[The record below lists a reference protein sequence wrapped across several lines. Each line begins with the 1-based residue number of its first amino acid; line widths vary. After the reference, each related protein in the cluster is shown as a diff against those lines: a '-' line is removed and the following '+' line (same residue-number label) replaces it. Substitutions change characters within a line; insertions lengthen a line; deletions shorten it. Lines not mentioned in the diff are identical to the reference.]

1 MNDKQATA
9 DKQTMAVL
17 LAEGFAFAVQVG
29 LISGAA
35 IVAALGKFL
44 LALLLLGLAWGWP
57 GASCGGARRKS
68 QSLIFFFFKE
78 RCHGV

>member
-1 MNDKQATA
+1 MSDKQAEA

-44 LALLLLGLAWGWP
+44 LALLLLGLAWGLVLRLRRRK
-57 GASCGGARRKS
+57 ARRMA
-68 QSLIFFFFKE
+68 
-78 RCHGV
+78 

>member
-17 LAEGFAFAVQVG
+17 LAEGFAVAVQVG

-44 LALLLLGLAWGWP
+44 LALLLLGLAWGLVRRLRRRK
-57 GASCGGARRKS
+57 ARRMA
-68 QSLIFFFFKE
+68 
-78 RCHGV
+78 

>member
-9 DKQTMAVL
+9 DKQTMAGL
-17 LAEGFAFAVQVG
+17 LAEGFAVAVQVG

-44 LALLLLGLAWGWP
+44 LALLLLGLAWGLVRRLRRRN
-57 GASCGGARRKS
+57 ARRMA
-68 QSLIFFFFKE
+68 
-78 RCHGV
+78 

>member
-17 LAEGFAFAVQVG
+17 QAEGFAVAVQVG

-44 LALLLLGLAWGWP
+44 LALLLLGLAWGFVRRLRQRK
-57 GASCGGARRKS
+57 ARRMA
-68 QSLIFFFFKE
+68 
-78 RCHGV
+78 

>member
-1 MNDKQATA
+1 MNDTQATA

-17 LAEGFAFAVQVG
+17 LAEGFAVAVQVG

-44 LALLLLGLAWGWP
+44 LALLLLGLAWGLVLRLRRRK
-57 GASCGGARRKS
+57 ARRMA
-68 QSLIFFFFKE
+68 
-78 RCHGV
+78 

>member
-1 MNDKQATA
+1 MSDKQAEADKQATVA
-9 DKQTMAVL
+9 L

-44 LALLLLGLAWGWP
+44 LALLLLGLAWGFVRRLRRRK
-57 GASCGGARRKS
+57 ARRMA
-68 QSLIFFFFKE
+68 
-78 RCHGV
+78 

>member
-17 LAEGFAFAVQVG
+17 LAEGFAVAVQVG

-44 LALLLLGLAWGWP
+44 LALLLLGLAWGLVRRLRRRN
-57 GASCGGARRKS
+57 ARRMA
-68 QSLIFFFFKE
+68 
-78 RCHGV
+78 

>member
-1 MNDKQATA
+1 MNDKQAEA
-9 DKQTMAVL
+9 DKQTTVAL

-44 LALLLLGLAWGWP
+44 LALLLLGLAWGLVRRLRRRK
-57 GASCGGARRKS
+57 ARRMA
-68 QSLIFFFFKE
+68 
-78 RCHGV
+78 

>member
-1 MNDKQATA
+1 MPEDDAMNDKQATA

-17 LAEGFAFAVQVG
+17 LAEGFAVAVQVG

-44 LALLLLGLAWGWP
+44 LALLLLGLAWGLVRRLRRRK
-57 GASCGGARRKS
+57 ARRMA
-68 QSLIFFFFKE
+68 
-78 RCHGV
+78 

>member
-44 LALLLLGLAWGWP
+44 LALLLLGLAWGLVRRLR
-57 GASCGGARRKS
+57 RRKA
-68 QSLIFFFFKE
+68 
-78 RCHGV
+78 RCMA

>member
-17 LAEGFAFAVQVG
+17 LAEGFAVAVQVG

-44 LALLLLGLAWGWP
+44 LALLLLGLAWGLV
-57 GASCGGARRKS
+57 RRMA
-68 QSLIFFFFKE
+68 
-78 RCHGV
+78 

>member
-1 MNDKQATA
+1 MNDKQAKT

-17 LAEGFAFAVQVG
+17 LAEGFAVAVQVG

-44 LALLLLGLAWGWP
+44 LALLLLGLAWGLVRRLRRRN
-57 GASCGGARRKS
+57 ARRMA
-68 QSLIFFFFKE
+68 
-78 RCHGV
+78 

>member
-17 LAEGFAFAVQVG
+17 LAEGFAVAVQVG

-44 LALLLLGLAWGWP
+44 LALLLLGLAWGFVRP
-57 GASCGGARRKS
+57 LRRRKARRMA
-68 QSLIFFFFKE
+68 
-78 RCHGV
+78 

>member
-1 MNDKQATA
+1 MNDTQATA

-17 LAEGFAFAVQVG
+17 LAEGFAVAVQVG

-44 LALLLLGLAWGWP
+44 LALLLLGLAWGLVRRLRRRK
-57 GASCGGARRKS
+57 ARRMA
-68 QSLIFFFFKE
+68 
-78 RCHGV
+78 

>member
-1 MNDKQATA
+1 MNDKQAET

-44 LALLLLGLAWGWP
+44 LALLLLGLAWGLV
-57 GASCGGARRKS
+57 RRMA
-68 QSLIFFFFKE
+68 
-78 RCHGV
+78 

>member
-17 LAEGFAFAVQVG
+17 LAEGFAVAVQVG

-44 LALLLLGLAWGWP
+44 LALLLLGLAWGLVRRLRRRK
-57 GASCGGARRKS
+57 ARR
-68 QSLIFFFFKE
+68 IA
-78 RCHGV
+78 

>member
-17 LAEGFAFAVQVG
+17 LVEGFAVAVQVG

-44 LALLLLGLAWGWP
+44 LALLLLGLAWGLVRRLRRRK
-57 GASCGGARRKS
+57 ARRMA
-68 QSLIFFFFKE
+68 
-78 RCHGV
+78 

>member
-17 LAEGFAFAVQVG
+17 LAEGFAVAVQVG

-44 LALLLLGLAWGWP
+44 LALLLLGLAWGLVRRMRRRK
-57 GASCGGARRKS
+57 ARRMA
-68 QSLIFFFFKE
+68 
-78 RCHGV
+78 

>member
-1 MNDKQATA
+1 MSDTQAEA

-44 LALLLLGLAWGWP
+44 LALLLLGLAWGLVRRLRRRK
-57 GASCGGARRKS
+57 ARRMA
-68 QSLIFFFFKE
+68 
-78 RCHGV
+78 

>member
-17 LAEGFAFAVQVG
+17 LAEGFAVAVQVG

-44 LALLLLGLAWGWP
+44 LALLLLGLAWGLVLRLRRRK
-57 GASCGGARRKS
+57 ARRMA
-68 QSLIFFFFKE
+68 
-78 RCHGV
+78 

>member
-17 LAEGFAFAVQVG
+17 LAEGFSVAVQVG

-44 LALLLLGLAWGWP
+44 LALLLLGLAWGLVRRMRRRK
-57 GASCGGARRKS
+57 ARRMA
-68 QSLIFFFFKE
+68 
-78 RCHGV
+78 

>member
-44 LALLLLGLAWGWP
+44 LALLLLGLAWGLVRRLRRRK
-57 GASCGGARRKS
+57 ARRMA
-68 QSLIFFFFKE
+68 
-78 RCHGV
+78 

>member
-35 IVAALGKFL
+35 IVAALGKFP
-44 LALLLLGLAWGWP
+44 LALLLLGLAWGLLRP
-57 GASCGGARRKS
+57 LRPLRRRKARRMA
-68 QSLIFFFFKE
+68 
-78 RCHGV
+78 

>member
-44 LALLLLGLAWGWP
+44 LALLLLGLAWGLLRP
-57 GASCGGARRKS
+57 LRPLRRRKARRMA
-68 QSLIFFFFKE
+68 
-78 RCHGV
+78 

>member
-1 MNDKQATA
+1 MPEDDAMNDKQATA

-44 LALLLLGLAWGWP
+44 LALLLLGLAWGLVRRLRRRK
-57 GASCGGARRKS
+57 ARRMA
-68 QSLIFFFFKE
+68 
-78 RCHGV
+78 

>member
-1 MNDKQATA
+1 MSDKQAEA
-9 DKQTMAVL
+9 DKQTTVAL

-44 LALLLLGLAWGWP
+44 LALLLLGLAWGLVRRLRRRK
-57 GASCGGARRKS
+57 ARRMA
-68 QSLIFFFFKE
+68 
-78 RCHGV
+78 

>member
-1 MNDKQATA
+1 MAGRGAALTA
-9 DKQTMAVL
+9 AMAVL

-44 LALLLLGLAWGWP
+44 LALLLLGLAWGFVRRLRRRK
-57 GASCGGARRKS
+57 ARRMA
-68 QSLIFFFFKE
+68 
-78 RCHGV
+78 

>member
-17 LAEGFAFAVQVG
+17 LAEGFAVAVQVG

-44 LALLLLGLAWGWP
+44 LALLLLGLAWGLVRRLRQRK
-57 GASCGGARRKS
+57 ARRMA
-68 QSLIFFFFKE
+68 
-78 RCHGV
+78 

>member
-1 MNDKQATA
+1 MPEDDAMNDKQATA

-17 LAEGFAFAVQVG
+17 LAEGFAVAVQVG

-44 LALLLLGLAWGWP
+44 LALLLLGLAWGLVLRLRRRK
-57 GASCGGARRKS
+57 ARRMA
-68 QSLIFFFFKE
+68 
-78 RCHGV
+78 

>member
-1 MNDKQATA
+1 MNDKQAET

-17 LAEGFAFAVQVG
+17 LAEGFSVAVQVG

-44 LALLLLGLAWGWP
+44 LALLLLGLAWGLVRRMRRRK
-57 GASCGGARRKS
+57 ARRMA
-68 QSLIFFFFKE
+68 
-78 RCHGV
+78 

>member
-1 MNDKQATA
+1 MSDKQATA

-44 LALLLLGLAWGWP
+44 LALLLLGLAWGLVRRLRRRK
-57 GASCGGARRKS
+57 ARRMA
-68 QSLIFFFFKE
+68 
-78 RCHGV
+78 

>member
-1 MNDKQATA
+1 MSDKQAEA
-9 DKQTMAVL
+9 DKQTTVAL

-44 LALLLLGLAWGWP
+44 LALLLLGLAWGFVRRLRRRK
-57 GASCGGARRKS
+57 ARRMA
-68 QSLIFFFFKE
+68 
-78 RCHGV
+78 

>member
-9 DKQTMAVL
+9 DKQTMSVL
-17 LAEGFAFAVQVG
+17 LAEGFAVAVQVG

-44 LALLLLGLAWGWP
+44 LALLLLGLAWGLVLRLRRRK
-57 GASCGGARRKS
+57 ARRMA
-68 QSLIFFFFKE
+68 
-78 RCHGV
+78 

>member
-1 MNDKQATA
+1 MNDKQAEA
-9 DKQTMAVL
+9 DKQTTVAL

-44 LALLLLGLAWGWP
+44 LALLLLGLAWGFVRRLRRRK
-57 GASCGGARRKS
+57 ARRMA
-68 QSLIFFFFKE
+68 
-78 RCHGV
+78 